1 MRFESRSGWSGRHL
15 LTCAGAF
22 LLSWSAAVA
31 APADAGPAT
40 ASLMV
45 LWNEDDPTIAEFA
58 RAMRLATWV

>member
-1 MRFESRSGWSGRHL
+1 MAKSP
-15 LTCAGAF
+15 LTARLEIDGT
-22 LLSWSAAVA
+22 
-31 APADAGPAT
+31 DIGDEGTT